1 MKKSISFFLFLLCT
15 SFLFAQDTAK
25 VEGYVF
31 ESGNRGYLEG
41 ILIQVLDDRLDTLI
55 SECISNN
62 EGFFSCTVP
71 INQKFTVVTSH
82 EYFHPSTMSS
92 NTIGVAAGG
101 KSFLKFELKRAP
113 GYMFE
118 ITIAEERNND
128 ETPVDAIKSSTIEVY
143 NNTAKEMVLTLQDY
157 QLPDFKV
164 HLKKGNHYTL
174 MIRKDGYQTKRMEAF
189 VDVKGCILC
198 FEGIGEVKPGVT
210 DNLTEQNSFGT
221 LLANV
226 ELERIHPGME
236 IKMNTIY
243 YEAASYDLSDEAK
256 IELDKLKLFIMDN
269 PNLVIEL
276 GSHTD
281 SRGNPSGNLELSQK
295 RANTAVNYVLREGT
309 IDPSRLKAKG
319 YGLTTILNHCKQGV
333 SCSNEE
339 HAENR
344 RTELKLIDILSE
356 GNYMSK
362 SLASMKQAEH
372 MDALLAEIQNQGV
385 IEVPADTK
393 EPTSK
398 RASTRSRNNKKKK
411 NSRKRRPETTQIEK
425 EVSKVVSEITQ
436 DTQVKEERTFQDLTP
451 TPQEIKEV
459 EEIESQ
465 MIESP
470 VVTKEIVKESIST
483 KSVNSTATKSISKVT
498 TEITTLEK
506 PEEIVQEVVV
516 NKMETSIVEE
526 IDDLGSLER
535 VEEEVILEES
545 EEGIQE
551 EEPVQEEVEDVIA
564 EVNNAV
570 VEELTRQEEVSEES
584 MEFER
589 DEETAEWMTGHH
601 IVLVET
607 EKELSSTHPMFS
619 IFNDVNLL
627 ISPVT
632 KKHMYLYGGFQS
644 EDEAQEYMVSNVYK
658 MFPGAYLISF

>member
-1 MKKSISFFLFLLCT
+1 MKKNISLFLFLLCS
-15 SFLFAQDTAK
+15 SFLFAQATAK

-55 SECISNN
+55 SECVSNV

-71 INQKFTVVTSH
+71 IDQKFTVVTSH
-82 EYFHPSTMSS
+82 EYFHPSSMSS
-92 NTIGVAAGG
+92 NTLGVADGG

-118 ITIAEERNND
+118 ITIAEERIDD

-143 NNTAKEMVLTLQDY
+143 NNTAKEMVLTLEDY

-210 DNLTEQNSFGT
+210 DNLTEKNSFGT

-226 ELERIHPGME
+226 ELERIHPEME
-236 IKMNTIY
+236 IKMSTIY

-256 IELDKLKLFIMDN
+256 VELDKLKLFIMDN

-281 SRGNPSGNLELSQK
+281 SRGNPVDNLELSQK
-295 RANTAVNYVLREGT
+295 RAKTAVAYVLREGT
-309 IDPSRLKAKG
+309 IEPERLMARG
-319 YGLTTILNHCKQGV
+319 YGLTRILNHCKRGV
-333 SCSNEE
+333 TCTNEE

-356 GNYMSK
+356 GSYVSR
-362 SLASMKQAEH
+362 SLASMKQVEH
-372 MDALLAEIQNQGV
+372 MDALLAEIQNEGIV
-385 IEVPADTK
+385 EVPSDNELPEKTRK
-393 EPTSK
+393 NKRLSK
-398 RASTRSRNNKKKK
+398 KVNREFKSQS
-411 NSRKRRPETTQIEK
+411 K
-425 EVSKVVSEITQ
+425 EVQNEVKNAVSEIIKEEPIQ
-436 DTQVKEERTFQDLTP
+436 RRFEDFKPVKKEEVKEEVKREV
-451 TPQEIKEV
+451 QEKGGVIQKKIKDTVTIREGEEVKETSGVTEPIVISKKIKEQKEKSTEV
-459 EEIESQ
+459 QTKKVIALEDFNDPEKIEVEIEE
-465 MIESP
+465 ME
-470 VVTKEIVKESIST
+470 
-483 KSVNSTATKSISKVT
+483 
-498 TEITTLEK
+498 LELE
-506 PEEIVQEVVV
+506 PE
-516 NKMETSIVEE
+516 
-526 IDDLGSLER
+526 
-535 VEEEVILEES
+535 
-545 EEGIQE
+545 
-551 EEPVQEEVEDVIA
+551 QEEVEEVIN
-564 EVNNAV
+564 EVNDAV
-570 VEELTRQEEVSEES
+570 IEATTKKEEVEEES

-589 DEETAEWMTGHH
+589 DTETAAWMTGHH

-607 EKELSSTHPMFS
+607 DKELAGSHPMFS
-619 IFNDVNLL
+619 IFGDVNLL

-632 KKHMYLYGGFQS
+632 QKHMYLYGGF
-644 EDEAQEYMVSNVYK
+644 ETEEEAQEYMVSNVYK